1 MMGKVILGMP
11 GPWAVDNRE
20 PSDHYTSKIGG
31 LPVIIGLSLRFSQ
44 VLLTF
49 LNFHFFKINNRT
61 GLLLWMLLQALI
73 CFSVVLAEAN
83 SVLLLRFGT
92 LQTNRS
98 ISIIFLF

>member
-44 VLLTF
+44 VSLTF
-49 LNFHFFKINNRT
+49 LNFFFN
-61 GLLLWMLLQALI
+61 
-73 CFSVVLAEAN
+73 
-83 SVLLLRFGT
+83 
-92 LQTNRS
+92 
-98 ISIIFLF
+98 